1 MSDTKPR
8 AFAYADPPYLGCSHF
23 YDHPE
28 AGMWDDKQTH
38 IDLIA
43 AMEDDFDGWAYSC
56 NSKDLLWLGP
66 HLPSDIRIA
75 SWVKPF
81 AAFKRNV
88 PIAYTWEPVIFR
100 RASNRRDG
108 DPIGR
113 DHLAE
118 VITMK
123 RGFIGAKPQ
132 KFNRWVLDIM
142 GYQNGDVLHDF
153 FPGTGG
159 MSVAVDAA
167 VLDLSYGSLPDFE
180 QTEMAV

>member
-1 MSDTKPR
+1 MQKDEPR
-8 AFAYADPPYLGCSHF
+8 CFAYADPPYLGCSHF

-28 AGMWDDKQTH
+28 AGMWDEKQTH

-43 AMEDDFDGWAYSC
+43 AMDEDFHGWAYSC

-66 HLPSDIRIA
+66 HLPEGVRIA

-100 RASNRRDG
+100 RALPRRES

-113 DHLAE
+113 DHLSE
-118 VITMK
+118 GITMK
-123 RGFIGAKPQ
+123 RGFTGAKPD
-132 KFNRWVLDIM
+132 KFNRWVLDLIA
-142 GYQNGDVLHDF
+142 YQDGDTMHDF

-159 MSVAVDAA
+159 MSKTLDAD
-167 VLDLSYGSLPDFE
+167 VLPLDFGG
-180 QTEMAV
+180 AA

>member
-1 MSDTKPR
+1 MTR
-8 AFAYADPPYLGCSHF
+8 LFAYADPPYLGCSHF

-28 AGMWDDKQTH
+28 SHIWDEEETH
-38 IDLIA
+38 HQLIA
-43 AMEDDFDGWAYSC
+43 AMDQDFHGWAYSC
-56 NSKDLLWLGP
+56 NSGDLRWLAP
-66 HLPSDIRIA
+66 SLPEGVRIA

-100 RASNRRDG
+100 RALPRREN

-118 VITMK
+118 GITMK
-123 RGFIGAKPQ
+123 RGFTGAKPDR
-132 KFNRWVLDIM
+132 FNKWILDLIGYQDGDIM
-142 GYQNGDVLHDF
+142 HDF

-159 MSVAVDAA
+159 MASAVAEPTLA
-167 VLDLSYGSLPDFE
+167 LDLG
-180 QTEMAV
+180 AIA

>member
-1 MSDTKPR
+1 MTRS
-8 AFAYADPPYLGCSHF
+8 FAYADPPYLGCSTF
-23 YDHPE
+23 YDHPD
-28 AGMWDDKQTH
+28 AALWDDRQSH

-43 AMEDDFDGWAYSC
+43 AMDDDFHGWAFSC
-56 NSKDLLWLGP
+56 NSGDLLWLAAHIPAGC
-66 HLPSDIRIA
+66 RIA

-100 RASNRRDG
+100 RALPRREG

-118 VITMK
+118 SITLR
-123 RGFIGAKPQ
+123 RGLVGAKPAR
-132 KFNRWVLDIM
+132 FNRWVLDLI
-142 GYQNGDVLHDF
+142 GHQDGDLLVDL

-159 MSVAVDAA
+159 MQKALDEPTLTFGGAA
-167 VLDLSYGSLPDFE
+167 
-180 QTEMAV
+180 